1 VHAAHVQQYNNIT
14 HSQTFFT
21 NSASNQL
28 ALERGSGPNNE
39 TLIGL
44 LMRFDCRR
52 QAPFPKVSTL
62 TTHHRHR
69 LIIVINLVVQLWPH
83 MILWTR

>member
-1 VHAAHVQQYNNIT
+1 MLAHVQQYNNIT
-14 HSQTFFT
+14 HSQTFFLT
-21 NSASNQL
+21 NSTSNQL
-28 ALERGSGPNNE
+28 ALERGSETNNE

-52 QAPFPKVSTL
+52 QTPFPKVPTL

-69 LIIVINLVVQLWPH
+69 LIIVINLVAQLWPD
-83 MILWTR
+83 MILWTQ